1 MYPTRSEGQVLNE
14 PTRYLQ
20 MNVGREFPLGG
31 ARRFEANLGIFN
43 VFNTGAHT
51 QWNDGA
57 NIFVVNA
64 AGQTVPGPLYL
75 SRFNRHPPRA
85 FQVSFRYKF

>member
-1 MYPTRSEGQVLNE
+1 MLNE

-20 MNVGREFPLGG
+20 LNVGRDLHLGG
-31 ARRFEANLGIFN
+31 SRRLEANLGLFN
-43 VFNTGAHT
+43 VFNTGAQT

-57 NIFVVNA
+57 NILN
-64 AGQTVPGPLYL
+64 GPLYL